1 MTLKAFNEVKIKFD
15 EFDDLQWPKST
26 FRALKVA
33 APGRKNRRGTLGSC
47 ACLGFN
53 Q

>member
-15 EFDDLQWPKST
+15 RFDDLQWSKSS

-33 APGRKNRRGTLGSC
+33 APDEKTGAELWVP
-47 ACLGFN
+47 APA
-53 Q
+53 